1 VQACALY
8 VGAAS
13 LAEFRNRT
21 NRERISKW
29 VEEDFKM
36 YISKRYKKK

>member
-1 VQACALY
+1 VQACEVY

-13 LAEFRNRT
+13 LAELRNR

-29 VEEDFKM
+29 VEEDFKIH
-36 YISKRYKKK
+36 ISERICEVK